1 MSSWWS
7 IDLFVIGDCD
17 RLEEFDDA
25 LPSLFHEVG
34 EVDRQPCGAVVAHV
48 AQNYGGEAAIEAVI
62 RRYPD
67 LIFSGTMTHG
77 SAQLGD
83 MFWGFS
89 ATQGE
94 AKWAAFSLPDEDFL
108 TRPKVERWA
117 SRIDTKIARL
127 TQDRE
132 FCAGKLVQIEGE
144 EQSRTESET
153 GEDEV
158 LVRTEKE
165 VRAILNKLM
174 VKRR

>member
-25 LPSLFHEVG
+25 LPSLFHEVV

-48 AQNYGGEAAIEAVI
+48 LQNYGGEAAIVAAI
-62 RRYPD
+62 RQYPD

-83 MFWGFS
+83 AFWGFS

-94 AKWAAFSLPDEDFL
+94 AQWASFSLPEEDFL

-117 SRIDTKIARL
+117 SRIDAKIARL
-127 TQDRE
+127 THDRE
-132 FCAGKLVQIEGE
+132 FCADRLEQLEAAEEG
-144 EQSRTESET
+144 RIKSET
-153 GEDEV
+153 EEDGV
-158 LVRTEKE
+158 LVRTEEE
-165 VRAILNKLM
+165 VRAILKKLM
-174 VKRR
+174 SKRR